1 MVRLNLMD
9 LDSSTFTQLR
19 AFEAVGR
26 HLSFRRAAEELFV
39 TQPALS
45 HHVRNLEEAL
55 GVQLFRR
62 LHRRIELTSEGA
74 LLLADCA
81 RALDALTAA
90 LRNVQRVAKEEVL
103 TIGVSPYFS
112 LRWLTPRLG
121 RLWQRHPEV
130 NVLLHHTYQAAD
142 FLHNKSDAEIA
153 WGHGQWPGVESTQ
166 VMRIRLTPMCSSS
179 YFQSSSQPWA
189 PGDLKQPQHRLFY
202 EMDRSHWQQWFSASG
217 VADADRFEALQ
228 IDDPNALRQVILD
241 GHGFGLF
248 YPELCQDDL
257 MTGNL
262 VQPFDLGIDSGCA
275 YYLNRPRG
283 TPVRAKLQTFTRWL
297 LEEAANGPFAGGC
310 APRFE
315 AKPPAAGR
323 AGGG

>member
-1 MVRLNLMD
+1 MQ
-9 LDSSTFTQLR
+9 LDASTFAHLR

-26 HLSFRRAAEELFV
+26 NLSFQRAAAELFV

-45 HHVRNLEEAL
+45 HHVRDLEEAL
-55 GVQLFRR
+55 GVPLFRR
-62 LHRRIELTSEGA
+62 LHRRIELTAEGA
-74 LLLADCA
+74 LLLSDCA
-81 RALDALTAA
+81 RAMDALAAA
-90 LRNVQRVAKEEVL
+90 LDNVQRVAKEEVL

-121 RLWQRHPEV
+121 RLWQRHPDI

-142 FLHNKSDAEIA
+142 FLHNKTDAEIA
-153 WGHGQWPGVESTQ
+153 WGHGQWPGVESVP

-179 YFQSSSQPWA
+179 CFQRIGGPLEPA
-189 PGDLKQPQHRLFY
+189 DLLRQGHRLFY
-202 EMDRSHWQQWFSASG
+202 EMDRTHWQQWLAAAG
-217 VADADRFEALQ
+217 VGDADQVEALQ

-257 MTGNL
+257 MTGKL

-283 TPVRAKLQTFTRWL
+283 LPARTRLQTFTRWL
-297 LEEAANGPFAGGC
+297 LEEAARTP
-310 APRFE
+310 
-315 AKPPAAGR
+315 
-323 AGGG
+323 